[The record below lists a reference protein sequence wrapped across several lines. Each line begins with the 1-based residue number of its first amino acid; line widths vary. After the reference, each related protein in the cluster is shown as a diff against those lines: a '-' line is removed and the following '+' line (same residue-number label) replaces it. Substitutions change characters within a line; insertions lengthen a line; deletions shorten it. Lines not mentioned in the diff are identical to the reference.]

1 MAMAE
6 VEEQFLH
13 LAIRKQVSYRSR
25 LWMFVKSQ
33 DSLGSAGAEEEGK
46 ENRHCQQEE
55 KDREGISFLQVL
67 PAGLLIVLALLCRA
81 A

>member
-1 MAMAE
+1 MVATLLSSLPFA
-6 VEEQFLH
+6 F
-13 LAIRKQVSYRSR
+13 RSR

-33 DSLGSAGAEEEGK
+33 DSLGNAGAEKEGK
-46 ENRHCQQEE
+46 ENLHCQQEE